1 MLNTWP
7 TSLSVSTLFAAL
19 SLPLQNDLSV
29 AAVWHNLRTAVRDEN
44 VISITVVIVA
54 LSMLLLL
61 RVPAQRP
68 RVRTAWALFGSSL
81 LLLVLASVLTAM
93 GLLSGAQA
101 TYWTALFLGSI
112 ALVNLTSLA
121 VFDVALNLVHVST
134 PRILRDLLVACA
146 YIGAAFVLLARH
158 GVSFSG
164 IITTSAVLTAILG
177 FSMQDTLGNIMG
189 GLALQ
194 LEKTISMDDWIQ
206 VDQLVG
212 KVKEIRWRHTA
223 IETRDWDTV
232 VIPNSMLMKGRVV
245 VWGRR
250 IGEPVQHRRWVWFN
264 VGFQATPT
272 EVITAVDEALQ
283 AEPLFNVA
291 RAPKAH
297 CILMDFKESYC
308 RYAARYWLTD
318 LAVDDPTDSLVRTR
332 IYFALKRASISLA
345 LPAQNVF
352 ITEDSEARREM
363 QQQQNIAHRLQ
374 ALAKAELFHTLNEAE
389 CLAIAQRLQPAPFTK
404 GEAILRQGE
413 EGHRLYLII
422 TGSARIDIATPGIP
436 RKTIAR
442 LQAGDFFGEMS
453 LMTGEKR
460 SATVIA
466 LEDAECYRLDKEAF
480 HDILHQRPEI
490 AEHISHVLARRSL
503 ELQAA
508 RDGLDA
514 EAHLRNMHHHT
525 QRDIFARILDFFGVH
540 DS

>member
-1 MLNTWP
+1 MLTTWT
-7 TSLSVSTLFAAL
+7 TSLSLPALFTSISL
-19 SLPLQNDLSV
+19 SFQNGLGFADI
-29 AAVWHNLRTAVRDEN
+29 WHNLHTAVRDEN
-44 VISITVVIVA
+44 IISVTVVLIA
-54 LSMLLLL
+54 LSLLLL
-61 RVPAQRP
+61 LTVPFQRP
-68 RVRTAWALFGSSL
+68 RIRTAWALFGSSL
-81 LLLVLASVLTAM
+81 LLIVLASVLTSLS
-93 GLLSGAQA
+93 LLSGAQA
-101 TYWTALFLGSI
+101 AYWAALFLGSI
-112 ALVNLTSLA
+112 ALINLTSLA
-121 VFDVALNLVHVST
+121 VFDVALNLAHVSV

-146 YIGAAFVLLARH
+146 YIGVALVLLARH
-158 GVSFSG
+158 GVSLSG
-164 IITTSAVLTAILG
+164 IITTSAILTAILG

-194 LEKTISMDDWIQ
+194 LEKTISVEDWIQ
-206 VDQLVG
+206 VDQIVG

-232 VIPNSMLMKGRVV
+232 VIPNSTLMKGRVA

-250 IGEPVQHRRWVWFN
+250 MGEHVQHRRWVWFN
-264 VGFQATPT
+264 VGFQAAPT
-272 EVITAVDEALQ
+272 EVINAVDEALQ
-283 AEPLFNVA
+283 AEPISNVA
-291 RAPKAH
+291 HTPRAH

-308 RYAARYWLTD
+308 RYAVRYWLTD
-318 LAVDDPTDSLVRTR
+318 LAIDDPTDSLVRIR

-352 ITEDSEARREM
+352 ITDDSEARQEM
-363 QQQQNIAHRLQ
+363 QRQQEIAHRLEI
-374 ALAKAELFHTLNEAE
+374 LAKAELFHTLNEAE
-389 CLAIAQRLQPAPFTK
+389 LLTIARHLQPAPFTK

-422 TGSARIDIATPGIP
+422 TGTAQVEIAAPGIP
-436 RKTIAR
+436 RKTISR

-460 SATVIA
+460 STTVIA
-466 LEDAECYRLDKEAF
+466 LEDVECYRLDKEAF
-480 HDILHQRPEI
+480 HNILHQRPEI

-525 QRDIFARILDFFGVH
+525 QVDIFARILDFFGMH
-540 DS
+540 GS